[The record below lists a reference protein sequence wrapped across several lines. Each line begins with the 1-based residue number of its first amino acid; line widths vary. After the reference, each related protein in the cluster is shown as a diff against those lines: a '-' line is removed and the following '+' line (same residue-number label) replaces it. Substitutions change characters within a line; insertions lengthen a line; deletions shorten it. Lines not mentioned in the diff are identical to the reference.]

1 MNISKEE
8 FCKIMEQLKEYQDKY
23 DKICGAL
30 GAVVDI
36 GDLSD
41 IVIKLLEKLMNV
53 PVYKAENGIYEG
65 SDISYFM
72 YEIDFGRAWTP
83 DSITEI
89 DGTPIDIST
98 AEKLYD
104 YLLEETSKT

>member
-8 FCKIMEQLKEYQDKY
+8 FCKVIKRLEEVQDKQ
-23 DKICGAL
+23 DKICSAL
-30 GAVVDI
+30 GAVVDT
-36 GDLSD
+36 GDLTD
-41 IVIKLLEKLMNV
+41 VVIRLLEKLINA
-53 PVYKAENGIYEG
+53 PVYKADDIYEG
-65 SDISYFM
+65 SDISYFI

-104 YLLEETSKT
+104 YLLKEID

>member
-8 FCKIMEQLKEYQDKY
+8 FCKVIKRLEEVQDKQ
-23 DKICGAL
+23 DKICSVL
-30 GAVVDI
+30 GAVVDT
-36 GDLSD
+36 GDLTD
-41 IVIKLLEKLMNV
+41 VVIRLLEKLMNA
-53 PVYKAENGIYEG
+53 PVYKADGGIYEG
-65 SDISYFM
+65 SDISYFI

-104 YLLEETSKT
+104 YLLEEID